1 MRAFRVFGID
11 VYIDYSWLLIFA
23 LILWSFTFSYFPS
36 QYPGRDFIVY
46 LIVGLAST
54 LLFFGSVL
62 FHELSHSL
70 VANSHGVKVERITLF
85 IFGGVSHLTTESPD
99 PAVEVRIA
107 AAGPAASFVL
117 GLLFLGVSW
126 LSPSG
131 EANIWAGMSAYLGAL
146 NLALGI
152 FNLLPGF
159 PLDGG
164 RVLRAILWG
173 RSGDRLRATNTAA
186 GWGKGLGWVL
196 IALGALLA
204 FNGSFF
210 QGIWL
215 VFIGLFLKEAA
226 FAERRSVLL
235 GSTLGGLSV
244 GQLMTP
250 SPVTIPRGTSVQEAL
265 HAFFLRHG
273 YGGYPVVDD
282 DRVVGLVSLADLAKC
297 APDDRDSTTVA
308 SIMTPLA
315 PDTMSWPGEDVTA
328 AMRKMSAAGISR
340 IPVLEA
346 SGYGRLVGLL
356 TYHAVMRQIKLR
368 EMAAGS
374 QR

>member
-11 VYIDYSWLLIFA
+11 IYIDYSWLLIFA
-23 LILWSFTFSYFPS
+23 LILWSFTFGYFPA
-36 QYPGRDFIVY
+36 QYPGLDFITY
-46 LIVGLAST
+46 LSVGLVST

-85 IFGGVSHLTTESPD
+85 IFGGVSHLTQESPD

-117 GLLFLGVSW
+117 GLLFLGISW
-126 LSPSG
+126 LSPTGS
-131 EANIWAGMSAYLGAL
+131 ANIWAGMSAYLGAL
-146 NLALGI
+146 NLALGV

-173 RSGDRLRATNTAA
+173 RTGDRMKATNTAA
-186 GWGKGLGWVL
+186 AWGKGMGWVL
-196 IALGALLA
+196 IALGGLITLK
-204 FNGSFF
+204 GSFF
-210 QGIWL
+210 QGLWL

-226 FAERRSVLL
+226 GAEKRSALM
-235 GSTLGGLSV
+235 GSALGGLHVSD
-244 GQLMTP
+244 LMTA
-250 SPVTIPRGTSVQEAL
+250 SPVAISRAASVQEAL
-265 HAFFLRHG
+265 HDFFLRHG
-273 YGGYPVVDD
+273 YGGYPVVDQ

-297 APDDRDSTTVA
+297 SAEERESTPV
-308 SIMTPLA
+308 SQIMTPLA
-315 PDTMSWPGEDVTA
+315 PDAMTRPDEDVTA
-328 AMRKMSAAGISR
+328 ALRKMSSAGVSR
-340 IPVLEA
+340 LPVLES
-346 SGYGRLVGLL
+346 SGDGHLVGLL

-368 EMAAGS
+368 EMAANGS
-374 QR
+374 R